1 MIAIAMND
9 ARLRVCSVM
18 WRGVLIVKTSK
29 GQRKDAVA
37 VEIGPIRYSLLYWNI
52 SGEQAAERYD
62 DTNI

>member
-1 MIAIAMND
+1 
-9 ARLRVCSVM
+9 M